1 MHVTSAILGVIYLAL
16 SLLVLLLMARIVV
29 DFIQLFARS
38 WRPRGAALVFA
49 TTVYRFTDAP
59 LRAIR
64 RLIPP
69 LNLGGMRLDIS
80 FIVLFFVVNIL
91 QTIVLAIA
99 RGVL

>member
-1 MHVTSAILGVIYLAL
+1 MSVTSAVLGVIYVVLAL
-16 SLLVLLLMARIVV
+16 VVLLLMARIVV

-49 TTVYRFTDAP
+49 SLVYRTTDAP

-64 RLIPP
+64 RVIPP
-69 LNLGGMRLDIS
+69 LNLGGLRLDIS

-91 QTIVLAIA
+91 QMIVLGLA
-99 RGVL
+99 RGVS